1 MPIWSEILAELDAM
15 AQPGQSIDFDG
26 VRRKYLVA
34 LHTHSQRN
42 VILYASD
49 WLQAAARKDS
59 VINDEDLQGL
69 MEVCSKLKGDGLD
82 LILHSPG
89 GSVEAAEAIVSYLR
103 SRFPRDIRVIVP
115 QLAMSAATMIACAA
129 DKIVMGEHSFLGPTD
144 PQFRL
149 VTPTGTRYVP
159 ALAILRQFDQA
170 QKAYRDRAKSAVWRP
185 MLPQYGPDLLV
196 QCETVCRLSQELVE
210 TWLGQYMFRFY
221 DNPEQEQHAKQIAK
235 WLLDGG
241 DFKSHSRHIPRAKLK
256 AQGLL
261 VEDLETDHEFQDL
274 SLSVFHA
281 TTHTFANTPTAKIIE
296 NHLGQAFIKP
306 RPPIASS
313 PPQAP
318 SS

>member
-103 SRFPRDIRVIVP
+103 LPLSPRHKGNR
-115 QLAMSAATMIACAA
+115 A
-129 DKIVMGEHSFLGPTD
+129 
-144 PQFRL
+144 
-149 VTPTGTRYVP
+149 PTGHVSGYHDR
-159 ALAILRQFDQA
+159 LCRRQN
-170 QKAYRDRAKSAVWRP
+170 
-185 MLPQYGPDLLV
+185 
-196 QCETVCRLSQELVE
+196 C
-210 TWLGQYMFRFY
+210 
-221 DNPEQEQHAKQIAK
+221 
-235 WLLDGG
+235 DGG
-241 DFKSHSRHIPRAKLK
+241 TFISRA
-256 AQGLL
+256 
-261 VEDLETDHEFQDL
+261 D
-274 SLSVFHA
+274 
-281 TTHTFANTPTAKIIE
+281 
-296 NHLGQAFIKP
+296 
-306 RPPIASS
+306 
-313 PPQAP
+313 
-318 SS
+318 